1 MPHELSHGHTGWPQG
16 SAMGRGTVRGHRAC
30 RKRAVRR
37 AVLQA
42 HLLGLIMG
50 WLPEI
55 LLLGLCERQEARAR
69 ERKKVTDEERQL
81 FPQTSWNYQYMA
93 LKVPSE
99 PQ

>member
-1 MPHELSHGHTGWPQG
+1 M
-16 SAMGRGTVRGHRAC
+16 
-30 RKRAVRR
+30 RR

-81 FPQTSWNYQYMA
+81 FPQTSGNYEYMA